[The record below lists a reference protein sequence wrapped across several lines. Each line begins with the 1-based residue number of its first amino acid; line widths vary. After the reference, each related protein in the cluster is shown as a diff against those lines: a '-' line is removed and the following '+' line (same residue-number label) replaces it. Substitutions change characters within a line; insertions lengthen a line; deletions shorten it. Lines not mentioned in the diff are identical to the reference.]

1 MLTWQELK
9 KLREDFETAYARHA
23 KRYVGLDGT
32 IEEIAELVKKDRN
45 GPHYRNEKCDYAW
58 IGYQLAPVLKK
69 PSTPDFLANMDRGQ
83 LRRCVEL
90 ANERLHKMAQ
100 VEKVPVWLL
109 IVDGVRRYTA
119 TSSADAMDWMGR
131 FVAAYQ
137 AAPDPDLLDSEDY
150 PIAIEAKSVHADELP
165 GMLSVNDK
173 PEDFGKW

>member
-9 KLREDFETAYARHA
+9 KLREEFETAYARHA
-23 KRYVGLDGT
+23 KRYVGLEGSV
-32 IEEIAELVKKDRN
+32 EEIAALVNKDRN
-45 GPHYRNEKCDYAW
+45 GPHYRNEKCNYAW

-69 PSTPDFLANMDRGQ
+69 PSTPDFLADMDRGQ

-90 ANERLHKMAQ
+90 ANERLHKLAQ

-119 TSSADAMDWMGR
+119 TSSADVMDWMGR

-150 PIAIEAKSVHADELP
+150 PVAIEAKSVHADELP